1 MAPPDVRRGDMGFPQ
16 MVWIEGGGWMRM
28 WVGRRRWA
36 GLFLAVILA
45 AGTAAAARP
54 AEAADGSLVVAAL
67 EVLQQNYVD
76 PVDSVERLN
85 VAIEALREAT
95 HQDADALPSI
105 PPGATLRD
113 AEAAFVAEFNRA
125 TPGASASQIAYAVT
139 QAMLASLHD
148 SHTYFVPPP
157 QFQERR
163 RELVGGPGITGIG
176 IRIAARKDS
185 NGAAWIFVEDVLPES
200 PADKAGIK
208 RFDRILQAGETSL
221 QNVTAGE
228 ASSAIRGPAG
238 STVDLVLQRGE
249 QVVRVAVVRDP
260 IPPVPAYAR
269 FIEPGVV
276 YARLYLFA
284 RGAGRALG
292 VALESLAAEG
302 PVRSII
308 LDLRENPGGLVGEAV
323 RVGGLFLPP
332 NTSLASVVDRVD
344 GTSTLRTLG
353 RPLFPDTPLVILVDG
368 QSASASEM
376 IAGVLKELGRATIVG
391 ERTAGA
397 LGGAIE
403 VALPEGGMSVTVER
417 IKTPG
422 GVEIENVG
430 VGPDAPVA
438 LTVAD
443 MVRGDDTQLQEAL
456 RAAHTEV
463 LQNVP

>member
-1 MAPPDVRRGDMGFPQ
+1 MGVRLGRRQ
-16 MVWIEGGGWMRM
+16 
-28 WVGRRRWA
+28 WVG
-36 GLFLAVILA
+36 LLLAVLLV
-45 AGTAAAARP
+45 AGCAAAARP
-54 AEAADGSLVVAAL
+54 AEAADGSLVLAAL
-67 EVLQQNYVD
+67 EVLEQHYVD
-76 PVDSVERLN
+76 PVNPVERLN
-85 VAIEALREAT
+85 VAIEALRQAT
-95 HQDADALPSI
+95 HQDADALPNI
-105 PPGATLRD
+105 PPNATLRD
-113 AEAAFVAEFNRA
+113 AEAAFVAVFNRA
-125 TPGASASQIAYAVT
+125 TPPASASQLAYAAT

-163 RELVGGPGITGIG
+163 RELIGAPGLTGIG
-176 IRIAARKDS
+176 IRIASRKDAD
-185 NGAAWIFVEDVLPES
+185 GAAWIFVEDVLPES
-200 PADKAGIK
+200 PAEKAGIR

-221 QNVTAGE
+221 RNVTPGE
-228 ASSAIRGPAG
+228 ASDAIRGPAG

-260 IPPVPAYAR
+260 ISTVSAYAR

-292 VALESLAAEG
+292 AGLEALVAEG

-308 LDLRENPGGLVGEAV
+308 LDLRENPGGLIGEAV

-332 NTSLASVVDRVD
+332 DTSLARIVDRVD
-344 GTSTLRTLG
+344 GASTLRTVG
-353 RPLFPDTPLVILVDG
+353 PPLFPDTPLIVLVDSR
-368 QSASASEM
+368 SASASEM

-422 GVEIENVG
+422 GVEIENIG
-430 VGPDAPVA
+430 VGPDAPVV

-443 MVRGDDTQLQEAL
+443 MERGEDTQLQEAL
-456 RAAHTEV
+456 RAVHTEV

>member
-1 MAPPDVRRGDMGFPQ
+1 LRGL
-16 MVWIEGGGWMRM
+16 WR
-28 WVGRRRWA
+28 GRRQWA
-36 GLFLAVILA
+36 AVFLAAILVV
-45 AGTAAAARP
+45 GAAAVTRP
-54 AEAADGSLVVAAL
+54 AEAADASLVVAAL
-67 EVLQQNYVD
+67 EVLEQNYVD
-76 PVDSVERLN
+76 PVNPVERLN
-85 VAIEALREAT
+85 VAIEALRQAT

-105 PPGATLRD
+105 PPDTTLRD

-125 TPGASASQIAYAVT
+125 SPAGSASQLAYAVT

-163 RELVGGPGITGIG
+163 RELIGAPGVTGIG
-176 IRIAARKDS
+176 IRIASRKDES
-185 NGAAWIFVEDVLPES
+185 GAGWIFVEDVLPES
-200 PADKAGIK
+200 PADKAGIR
-208 RFDRILQAGETSL
+208 RFDRVLEVGETSL

-228 ASSAIRGPAG
+228 ASDAIRGPAG
-238 STVDLVLQRGE
+238 STADLVLQRGG
-249 QVVRVAVVRDP
+249 QIVRVAVVRDP
-260 IPPVPAYAR
+260 IPAVPAYAR
-269 FIEPGVV
+269 FIEPGIV

-292 VALESLAAEG
+292 AALEALAAEG

-332 NTSLASVVDRVD
+332 DTNLANVVDRVD
-344 GTSTLRTLG
+344 GMSTLRTMG
-353 RPLFPDTPLVILVDG
+353 PPLFPDTPLIILVDSR
-368 QSASASEM
+368 SASASEM

-422 GVEIENVG
+422 GMEIENVG

-443 MVRGDDTQLQEAL
+443 MERGEDTQLQEAL
-456 RAAHTEV
+456 RAVHTEV

>member
-1 MAPPDVRRGDMGFPQ
+1 MTGLGL
-16 MVWIEGGGWMRM
+16 
-28 WVGRRRWA
+28 GRRQWA
-36 GLFLAVILA
+36 GVFLAVVLV
-45 AGTAAAARP
+45 AGSAAAARP

-67 EVLQQNYVD
+67 EVLEQSYVD
-76 PVDSVERLN
+76 PVNPVERLN
-85 VAIEALREAT
+85 VAIEALRQAT
-95 HQDADALPSI
+95 HQDADALPDI
-105 PPGATLRD
+105 AADATLRA

-125 TPGASASQIAYAVT
+125 KPAASASQLAYAVT

-148 SHTYFVPPP
+148 SHTFFVPPP

-163 RELVGGPGITGIG
+163 RELIGAPGLTGIG
-176 IRIAARKDS
+176 IRLAQRKDDS
-185 NGAAWIFVEDVLPES
+185 GATWIFVEDVLPES
-200 PADKAGIK
+200 PADKAGIR
-208 RFDRILQAGETSL
+208 RFDRILQVGETSL
-221 QNVTAGE
+221 RDVTPRE
-228 ASSAIRGPAG
+228 ASDAIRGPAG

-249 QVVRVAVVRDP
+249 QIVKVAVVRDP
-260 IPPVPAYAR
+260 ISTVPAYAR

-292 VALESLAAEG
+292 AALEALVAEG

-308 LDLRENPGGLVGEAV
+308 LDLRENPGGLVSEAV

-332 NTSLASVVDRVD
+332 NTGLASILDRVD
-344 GTSTLRTLG
+344 GSSTLRTMG
-353 RPLFPDTPLVILVDG
+353 APLFPDTPLIVLVDSR
-368 QSASASEM
+368 SASASEM

-422 GVEIENVG
+422 GTEIENIG
-430 VGPDAPVA
+430 VAPDAPVA

-443 MVRGDDTQLQEAL
+443 MERGEDTQLQAAL
-456 RAAHTEV
+456 DAAHTEV
-463 LQNVP
+463 LQKVP

>member
-1 MAPPDVRRGDMGFPQ
+1 MGLRGQ
-16 MVWIEGGGWMRM
+16 RQC
-28 WVGRRRWA
+28 A
-36 GLFLAVILA
+36 ALCLAVILA
-45 AGTAAAARP
+45 AGAVAAARP

-67 EVLQQNYVD
+67 EVLEQNYVD
-76 PVDSVERLN
+76 PVNPVERLN
-85 VAIEALREAT
+85 VAIEALRQAT

-105 PPGATLRD
+105 PPDATLRD

-125 TPGASASQIAYAVT
+125 APEALASQLAYAAT

-163 RELVGGPGITGIG
+163 RELIGAPPGVTGIG
-176 IRIAARKDS
+176 IRIASRKDD
-185 NGAAWIFVEDVLPES
+185 GGVAWIFIEDVLPES

-208 RFDRILQAGETSL
+208 RFDRILQVGETSL
-221 QNVTAGE
+221 QDVTAAE
-228 ASSAIRGPAG
+228 ASDAIRGPAG
-238 STVDLVLQRGE
+238 STVDLVLQRGD
-249 QVVRVAVVRDP
+249 QVMRVAVVRDP
-260 IPPVPAYAR
+260 IPAVPAYAR

-276 YARLYLFA
+276 YARLYIFA

-292 VALESLAAEG
+292 TALETLAAEG

-332 NTSLASVVDRVD
+332 NTNLANIADRVD
-344 GTSTLRTLG
+344 GTSTLRTIG
-353 RPLFPDTPLVILVDG
+353 TPPFPDTPLIILVDS

-376 IAGVLKELGRATIVG
+376 VAGVLKELGRATIVG

-422 GVEIENVG
+422 GAEIENIG

-443 MVRGDDTQLQEAL
+443 MERGEDTQLQEAL
-456 RAAHTEV
+456 RTVHTEV
-463 LQNVP
+463 LQNTP

>member
-1 MAPPDVRRGDMGFPQ
+1 MTGLGL
-16 MVWIEGGGWMRM
+16 
-28 WVGRRRWA
+28 GRRQWA
-36 GLFLAVILA
+36 GLFLAIILVV
-45 AGTAAAARP
+45 GSAAAARP

-67 EVLQQNYVD
+67 EVLEQNYVD
-76 PVDSVERLN
+76 PVNAVERLN
-85 VAIEALREAT
+85 VAIEALRQAT
-95 HQDADALPSI
+95 HQNADVVPNI
-105 PPGATLRD
+105 PADATLRE

-125 TPGASASQIAYAVT
+125 APAASASQVAYAVT

-157 QFQERR
+157 QFQDRR
-163 RELVGGPGITGIG
+163 RELIGAPGVTGIG
-176 IRIAARKDS
+176 IRIASRKDDS
-185 NGAAWIFVEDVLPES
+185 GAAWIFVEDVLPES

-208 RFDRILQAGETSL
+208 RFDRILQVGETSL
-221 QNVTAGE
+221 RDVTPGE
-228 ASSAIRGPAG
+228 ASAAIRGPAG

-249 QVVRVAVVRDP
+249 QVVKVAVVRDP
-260 IPPVPAYAR
+260 ISAVPAYAR

-292 VALESLAAEG
+292 AALEALAAEG

-332 NTSLASVVDRVD
+332 NTSLARVVDRVD
-344 GTSTLRTLG
+344 GTSTLRTMG
-353 RPLFPDTPLVILVDG
+353 RPLFPDTPLIILVDSR
-368 QSASASEM
+368 SASASEM

-417 IKTPG
+417 IKTPSG
-422 GVEIENVG
+422 TEIENIG

-443 MVRGDDTQLQEAL
+443 MERGEDTQLQEAL
-456 RAAHTEV
+456 RTVHTEV
-463 LQNVP
+463 LQKVP

>member
-1 MAPPDVRRGDMGFPQ
+1 
-16 MVWIEGGGWMRM
+16 MRM

-228 ASSAIRGPAG
+228 ASDAIRGPAG
-238 STVDLVLQRGE
+238 STADLVLQRGG
-249 QVVRVAVVRDP
+249 QIVRVAVVRDP
-260 IPPVPAYAR
+260 IPAVPAYAR
-269 FIEPGVV
+269 FIEPGIV

-292 VALESLAAEG
+292 TAMETLAAEG

-323 RVGGLFLPP
+323 R
-332 NTSLASVVDRVD
+332 
-344 GTSTLRTLG
+344 
-353 RPLFPDTPLVILVDG
+353 
-368 QSASASEM
+368 
-376 IAGVLKELGRATIVG
+376 IAWMGRAPCAPW
-391 ERTAGA
+391 ERRSFPTRRSSSWSMAGA
-397 LGGAIE
+397 R
-403 VALPEGGMSVTVER
+403 PR
-417 IKTPG
+417 
-422 GVEIENVG
+422 
-430 VGPDAPVA
+430 
-438 LTVAD
+438 
-443 MVRGDDTQLQEAL
+443 R
-456 RAAHTEV
+456 R
-463 LQNVP
+463 

>member
-1 MAPPDVRRGDMGFPQ
+1 
-16 MVWIEGGGWMRM
+16 
-28 WVGRRRWA
+28 
-36 GLFLAVILA
+36 
-45 AGTAAAARP
+45 
-54 AEAADGSLVVAAL
+54 
-67 EVLQQNYVD
+67 
-76 PVDSVERLN
+76 
-85 VAIEALREAT
+85 
-95 HQDADALPSI
+95 
-105 PPGATLRD
+105 
-113 AEAAFVAEFNRA
+113 
-125 TPGASASQIAYAVT
+125 
-139 QAMLASLHD
+139 
-148 SHTYFVPPP
+148 
-157 QFQERR
+157 
-163 RELVGGPGITGIG
+163 
-176 IRIAARKDS
+176 
-185 NGAAWIFVEDVLPES
+185 
-200 PADKAGIK
+200 
-208 RFDRILQAGETSL
+208 
-221 QNVTAGE
+221 
-228 ASSAIRGPAG
+228 
-238 STVDLVLQRGE
+238 
-249 QVVRVAVVRDP
+249 
-260 IPPVPAYAR
+260 
-269 FIEPGVV
+269 
-276 YARLYLFA
+276 
-284 RGAGRALG
+284 
-292 VALESLAAEG
+292 
-302 PVRSII
+302 VRSII
-308 LDLRENPGGLVGEAV
+308 LDLRENPGGLIGEAV